1 VNIFPLVGDGF
12 DVSRTSRTTAASIS
26 GATVIPVGDYVSK
39 FVAGNRVTVTLADAS
54 NQDNTNASVQTAAK
68 TITLG
73 TALSGAASLGG
84 TIRVRVI
91 DALAVGMD
99 NVDPF
104 VLNGGRD
111 FVGQA
116 HVFLVTADTN
126 GAAVNQVSPNGGVN
140 FITNTSLATSYGAPY
155 AYSKMGGTH
164 SRFMVFNQNA
174 DTWSLYLGL
183 E

>member
-1 VNIFPLVGDGF
+1 MNIFPLVEDGY

-26 GATVIPVGDYVSK
+26 AATVIPVGDYVSK

-54 NQDNTNASVQTAAK
+54 NQDNTIASVQTGAQ

-91 DALAVGMD
+91 DNLSSGMD
-99 NVDPF
+99 IVDPF

-116 HVFLVTADTN
+116 HAFFITAISS
-126 GAAVNQVSPNGGVN
+126 AIAINQVSPNGGAN
-140 FITNTSLATSYGAPY
+140 FITNNTLAPAGSSPY
-155 AYSKMGGTH
+155 VYSKMGGTH
-164 SRFMVFNQNA
+164 ARFTLINQTTDA
-174 DTWSLYLGL
+174 FSLYLGL